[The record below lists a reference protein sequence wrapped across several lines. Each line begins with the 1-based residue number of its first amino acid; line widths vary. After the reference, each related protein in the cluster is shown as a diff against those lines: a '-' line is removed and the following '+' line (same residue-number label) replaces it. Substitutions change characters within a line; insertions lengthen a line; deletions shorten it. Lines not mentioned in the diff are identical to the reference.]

1 LQRLCAVRIEQDMGD
16 ELSHVSAAGDVRMV
30 DVGGKP
36 LSQRRAVA
44 RATVRMAAETARRLD
59 ALPKGNALATAQV
72 AGIMAAK
79 RTSELIPLCH
89 PLPLSHVEVSLA
101 VEDGAVEIT
110 GVVETTAQTGVEM
123 EALTAVSVAALTVYD
138 MAKAI
143 DPGMSVTDVT
153 LVEKTKKPL

>member
-1 LQRLCAVRIEQDMGD
+1 MT
-16 ELSHVSAAGDVRMV
+16 ELSHLSESGDVRMV
-30 DVGGKP
+30 DVGGKT
-36 LSQRRAVA
+36 LSRRRAVA
-44 RATVRMAAETARRLD
+44 RATVHMESETARRLRE
-59 ALPKGNALATAQV
+59 LPKGDALVTAQI

-89 PLPLSHVEVSLA
+89 PLPLSHVEVSLE
-101 VEDGAVEIT
+101 VKDEAVEIT

-143 DPGMSVTDVT
+143 DQGMSVTDVA
-153 LVEKTKKPL
+153 LVEKTKEPA